1 MHSSLVAAPPYA
13 LATPTFRF
21 RALASLAGRAP
32 IGGPREVALAT
43 YLVARLVDDCQPS
56 KMLPGPARAERAAAA
71 RNWLAGVALPNSIR
85 ALLAK
90 LVDAT
95 AGDSSQLGAPLS
107 DAMAA
112 VDSYLDPASRSEL
125 ERLSRALVK

>member
-1 MHSSLVAAPPYA
+1 MHSSLVAPPPYV

-56 KMLPGPARAERAAAA
+56 KMLPAPARAERAAAA
-71 RNWLAGVALPNSIR
+71 RNWLAGVALPNGIR
-85 ALLAK
+85 TVLQK

-95 AGDSSQLGAPLS
+95 AGDPSQLGAPLS
-107 DAMAA
+107 ETMSA
-112 VDSYLDPASRSEL
+112 VDGYLDGTSRTEL
-125 ERLSRALVK
+125 ERLSHTLGK

>member
-1 MHSSLVAAPPYA
+1 MHSSLVAPPPYA

-21 RALASLAGRAP
+21 RALGSLAGRAA

-56 KMLPGPARAERAAAA
+56 KMLPAPARAERAAAA
-71 RNWLAGVALPNSIR
+71 RTWLAGVALPTAIR
-85 ALLAK
+85 SALAK

-95 AGDSSQLGAPLS
+95 AGDPAQLSAPLS
-107 DAMAA
+107 A
-112 VDSYLDPASRSEL
+112 VMSAIDSFLDSASRLEL
-125 ERLSRALVK
+125 ERLSSALEK